1 MGIGPL
7 ELSGGMT
14 RVQDFANMRSAE
26 EARPVADQAAFS
38 DKLHK
43 EIREKSETVKR
54 GDDVDYEEKKFDAK
68 EKGSN
73 EYEGDGG
80 KKRRNDGVTTADG
93 SVKVK
98 SVQSIFDVRI

>member
-26 EARPVADQAAFS
+26 EARPVADQAVFA

-54 GDDVDYEEKKFDAK
+54 GDDVGYEEKKFDAK
-68 EKGSN
+68 EKGAN

-80 KKRRNDGVTTADG
+80 NKRRNDGGSHPDG

-98 SVQSIFDVRI
+98 SSQSIFDVRI